1 MNTHS
6 RTALLSL
13 QALLLISP
21 QGALRA
27 DDAAHTIASA
37 MPGTPIKSTLPTVI
51 EGLYEVVAGDNVLYV
66 DTTGRYLVIGS
77 IYDLKEDK
85 DLSASRRA
93 QVSQASAEPGLEQ
106 QRIRLDAVPLEAA
119 ITVGTGD
126 RSLTVITDPGCAWC
140 RRLWL
145 ESLNSLSGVRVHHLL
160 LSRTPESLGILCA
173 KDPGAALGRAFEVS
187 ATTAKTP
194 VPSARCQSEAQ
205 AKIARVARFAER
217 IGAVGTPVL
226 IRDDGVIHA
235 GFLGRDALMD
245 WLGGDT
251 DAS

>member
-1 MNTHS
+1 MST
-6 RTALLSL
+6 RQRIALYFLH
-13 QALLLISP
+13 ALLLVSP
-21 QGALRA
+21 QGALLA
-27 DDAAHTIASA
+27 DEAAQTISGA
-37 MPGTPIKSTLPTVI
+37 MPGTTIKSTMPTVI
-51 EGLYEVVAGDNVLYV
+51 EGLYEVVAGENVLYV

-77 IYDLKEDK
+77 IYDLKDDK
-85 DLSASRRA
+85 DLSAARREE
-93 QVSQASAEPGLEQ
+93 VLRASVASGAPQ
-106 QRIRLDAVPLEAA
+106 PSTAIDAVPLEAA
-119 ITVGTGD
+119 ITVGAGD

-145 ESLNSLSGVRVHHLL
+145 ESLNNLSGVRVNHLL
-160 LSRTPESLGILCA
+160 LSGMPEALGILCA

-194 VPSARCQSEAQ
+194 VPSARCRSEAQ

-217 IGAVGTPVL
+217 IGVVGTPVL

-245 WLGGDT
+245 WLGGNT

>member
-1 MNTHS
+1 MNT
-6 RTALLSL
+6 RQRIALFSL

-27 DDAAHTIASA
+27 DDAAQTIADA
-37 MPGTPIKSTLPTVI
+37 MPGTTIKSTMPTVI
-51 EGLYEVVAGDNVLYV
+51 EGLYEVVAGENVLYV
-66 DTTGRYLVIGS
+66 DNTGRYLVIGS

-85 DLSASRRA
+85 DLSAARRA
-93 QVSQASAEPGLEQ
+93 QVSQASAALGAEQ
-106 QRIRLDAVPLEAA
+106 HGVRLDAVPLEAA

-145 ESLNSLSGVRVHHLL
+145 ESLKSLSGVRVNHLL
-160 LSRTPESLGILCA
+160 LSRTPEALGILCA

-217 IGAVGTPVL
+217 IGVVGTPVL

-245 WLGGDT
+245 WLGGNT